1 MDSREKGYWKD
12 LSPQEKKQYFMD
24 YYLGRTLVV
33 LAVTALLIYTAVSIL
48 RPKPSYA
55 LRIAV
60 FDASL
65 SEDTRQSLI
74 HDIQKALHTAEAVEI
89 DDSYNNNNDK
99 DLLRIVSLS
108 TSEKLDAVIADR
120 EVLVWLAGYGY
131 FRDLTET
138 FDAEFRSKNTD
149 RLITAR
155 GLKLGENGM
164 LEENAE
170 GNGDWYTAGYDLSG
184 TVLAEKLDDLRDPVI
199 GIIAESHAGI
209 KIQAVLEELE

>member
-1 MDSREKGYWKD
+1 MDQKEKSYWKD
-12 LSPQEKKQYFMD
+12 LSPEAKKQYFID
-24 YYLGRTLVV
+24 YYLGKTLVV
-33 LAVTALLIYTAVSIL
+33 LAVIAVLVYTAVSIL

-65 SEDTRQSLI
+65 TDETRQSLI
-74 HDIQKALHTAEAVEI
+74 HDIQKALHTAEAIEI

-120 EVLVWLAGYGY
+120 EVLEWLAGYGY
-131 FRDLTET
+131 FKDLSQT
-138 FDAEFRSKNTD
+138 FDAEYLSKNQD
-149 RLITAR
+149 RLVTAR

-170 GNGDWYTAGYDLSG
+170 GNGDWYTAGYDLKG
-184 TVLAEKLDDLRDPVI
+184 TALAEKIDDLKDPVL
-199 GIIAESHAGI
+199 GIIAESHAES
-209 KIQAVLEELE
+209 KIQTVLEELK

>member
-1 MDSREKGYWKD
+1 MGPKEKGYWKD
-12 LSPQEKKQYFMD
+12 LSPEAKKQYFLD
-24 YYLGRTLVV
+24 YYLGKTLVV
-33 LAVTALLIYTAVSIL
+33 LAVIALAVYTAVSVL

-65 SEDTRQSLI
+65 TEDERQSLI

-108 TSEKLDAVIADR
+108 TSDKLDAVIADR
-120 EVLVWLAGYGY
+120 EVLEWLAGYGY
-131 FRDLTET
+131 FKDLTET
-138 FDAEFRSKNTD
+138 FDAAFLSENQD
-149 RLITAR
+149 RLVTAR
-155 GLKLGENGM
+155 GLKLGENGL

-170 GNGDWYTAGYDLSG
+170 GNGDWYTAGYDLDG
-184 TVLAEKLDDLRDPVI
+184 TALAGKLEDLKDPVL
-199 GIIAESHAGI
+199 GIIAESRSASE
-209 KIQAVLEELE
+209 IQAVLEELH